1 MQLILYTRLRCH
13 LCDDIKEILAS
24 VRKVEPFE
32 LREIDI
38 STDPALERRYGRDV
52 PVLLINGAEAAR
64 HRIDERELLRKLK
77 DERAL

>member
-1 MQLILYTRLRCH
+1 MQLTLYTRPGCH

-24 VRKVEPFE
+24 VRKAEPFE

-38 STDPALERRYGRDV
+38 STDPALERRYGADI
-52 PVLLINGAEAAR
+52 PVLLINDAEAAR

-77 DERAL
+77 DARTS